1 MSNPALNRMISFDN
15 KSLQILAVSLHGER
29 IPDYLTE
36 IIEDAFGQIA
46 PFLKDNLQVIY
57 LRDIRFLAIEDKYPG
72 AHCYNRHEI
81 MVSVPSWRTEKK
93 PLAAAINH
101 ELHHM
106 ARWQN
111 GGYGKTLGGAI
122 LSEGIATY
130 YEKLRTGWA
139 PPWSEVSI
147 NDELIQKAIKE
158 WDNEKY
164 NHSEWFFGGKLGK
177 WAGYSI
183 GFKLAERIFED
194 GFDLK
199 QSIEI
204 DNKKAKSYLKEK

>member
-1 MSNPALNRMISFDN
+1 M
-15 KSLQILAVSLHGER
+15 AVSFQGEK
-29 IPDYLTE
+29 IPNYIVE
-36 IIEDAFGQIA
+36 VIEDAFKEVA
-46 PFLKDNLQVIY
+46 PFLKDDMQAIY
-57 LRDIRFLAIEDKYPG
+57 LRDISFLTIEGKYPG

-81 MVSVPSWRTEKK
+81 LVSVPTWRTEKK

-122 LSEGIATY
+122 LSEGLATY
-130 YEKLRTGWA
+130 YEKLRTGWT

-158 WDNEKY
+158 WDNDKY

-177 WAGYSI
+177 WVGYSI
-183 GFKLAERIFED
+183 GFKLAEEIFKN

-199 QSIEI
+199 QSIDI
-204 DNKKAKSYLKEK
+204 DTKTAKSYLKTS